1 MPIQANVFLQTLS
14 QDSFHEPGEGCFGV
28 RFEDRRKFGHT
39 GLLSEC
45 WHRMKWMKATF
56 ERSELENAKD
66 PMPELGSEHEAL
78 SRMDDE
84 GGARAESRD

>member
-1 MPIQANVFLQTLS
+1 VPIQANIFLPTLS
-14 QDSFHEPGEGCFGV
+14 QDGFHKPGEGCFGV
-28 RFEDRRKFGHT
+28 RVEDRKKFGRS

-56 ERSELENAKD
+56 ERGELEKRET
-66 PMPELGSEHEAL
+66 PMPDRPSEQEAL

-84 GGARAESRD
+84 GGARAGSRE